1 MGKNK
6 RQRLGGGPAKKYKP
20 PAKPIPKH
28 LKAASKGPATT
39 PSAAAPAKKAAPQK
53 KQAPIFPFSP
63 ADRILLIGDGD
74 LSFAA
79 SLVSAHGCG
88 HVVATVQE
96 RNRNELEEKYPH
108 VGANVEVLEGKEQK
122 VVFNVDAGR
131 MG

>member
-6 RQRLGGGPAKKYKP
+6 RQRLGGGPTKKYKP

-39 PSAAAPAKKAAPQK
+39 ASAAAAPAKKAAPQK
-53 KQAPIFPFSP
+53 KQAPIIPFSP

-79 SLVSAHGCG
+79 SLEGVGGEVSACWGECG
-88 HVVATVQE
+88 
-96 RNRNELEEKYPH
+96 
-108 VGANVEVLEGKEQK
+108 GAGGEGAE
-122 VVFNVDAGR
+122 GR
-131 MG
+131 V